1 MKLQVAGDFA
11 RFARTIVG
19 GGLKSIR
26 IFTELNTPIPTKNE
40 KNLTNIVLSRNPSRA
55 HDFTNIRTCHIASSA
70 TETILG

>member
-1 MKLQVAGDFA
+1 MKLQVGGDFA

-40 KNLTNIVLSRNPSRA
+40 KNLTNI
-55 HDFTNIRTCHIASSA
+55 RTCHIASSA